1 MDVDSSDNECTIP
14 VEYYNP
20 SRLWRKRPEPLD
32 ANESKTSNASLG
44 PTHGFEA
51 SRLPII
57 GVPAHICGFY
67 NHFDYRLGVSARNT
81 LVHLLGLLR
90 LYSIV
95 LFRQK

>member
-20 SRLWRKRPEPLD
+20 SRLWRKRLGPLD
-32 ANESKTSNASLG
+32 VNESKTSNASLG

-51 SRLPII
+51 I

-81 LVHLLGLLR
+81 LIHLLGLLR